1 MVSRRIRVA
10 SCRAGHESRP
20 CAAPA
25 LRQPALRRVQHTAKG
40 TPYTSAVRERGA
52 ELEVAAPVKLFDID
66 VSERAGGNYFALS
79 ADGNRIAVNLAG
91 RTAGRP
97 LTVMVNWMSGLAR
110 DPR

>member
-1 MVSRRIRVA
+1 
-10 SCRAGHESRP
+10 
-20 CAAPA
+20 
-25 LRQPALRRVQHTAKG
+25 
-40 TPYTSAVRERGA
+40 
-52 ELEVAAPVKLFDID
+52 VAAPVKLFDID